1 MVSMVLG
8 GPHTTEELR
17 RVLLR
22 TRRRG
27 SAGTRDVDAAV
38 AAADPDGDGR
48 VLSDELV
55 GAVMSDSG
63 WSGVR
68 VRDVLRG
75 CL

>member
-1 MVSMVLG
+1 MVSG
-8 GPHTTEELR
+8 GPHTKEQLR

-22 TRRRG
+22 NRRRG
-27 SAGTRDVDAAV
+27 GAGTRDVDVAA
-38 AAADPDGDGR
+38 AAADPDGDGL